1 MKIKITLFK
10 RFYSAFAI
18 LCGSAVL
25 FFIVFNHTEY
35 FSGSDSQTKTT
46 AEVSK
51 NQRLNDASHTI
62 SSKNL
67 PEKKT
72 LPSGKERKTP
82 DMLKKETSDQP
93 LTSEEHPKTDRI
105 VEGVGL
111 SEKGLRKLH
120 ANQKRVTDQ
129 MSRNMDSIVI
139 APGEEGGKGV
149 TLGELL
155 ALHEQQKQ
163 AIKDANDDYD
173 EIVIPALKE
182 GYPGFTRTDLTELH
196 EQQQLAIE
204 NRQDW
209 DQVMIP
215 DSGDGYPAL
224 TWGEVA
230 RLHEQQT
237 DEMWE
242 RAADPYDLAVP
253 FAEGG
258 GPNMT
263 VRELKNL
270 HMQQLVN

>member
-1 MKIKITLFK
+1 MKILISLFK
-10 RFYSAFAI
+10 GFYSAFAI
-18 LCGSAVL
+18 FCMLAVL

-62 SSKNL
+62 SSKKL

-82 DMLKKETSDQP
+82 DMLIKETSDQP
-93 LTSEEHPKTDRI
+93 LTSEEHPKTERI

-111 SEKGLRKLH
+111 SEKELRTLH
-120 ANQKRVTDQ
+120 ANQRREIEQ
-129 MSRNMDSIVI
+129 MYRNMDSIVI
-139 APGEEGGKGV
+139 APGEEGGKGI

-182 GYPGFTRTDLTELH
+182 GYPDLTRMDLIELH
-196 EQQQLAIE
+196 EQQRLAIE
-204 NRQDW
+204 NVQDW
-209 DQVMIP
+209 DQVVIS
-215 DSGDGYPAL
+215 DSEDGYPAL
-224 TWGEVA
+224 SWDEVA
-230 RLHEQQT
+230 TLQEQQT

-263 VRELKNL
+263 VREIKNL